1 MDRRAGGS
9 GTICGP
15 LEVGAMPINWWPSD
29 DAARAVIE
37 SDGPWPSLVPVSNG
51 IFTPFDVDRYDG
63 LAVVIGHGRN
73 RKGREVLGSDE
84 FQQDA
89 SGKWEHLTG
98 GGSGW
103 SPRLRWDI
111 QDEREALSF
120 RMGGSSGKSPFDDRR
135 EFSFAVFLC
144 GPAVTAVNVERRQGT
159 RIADV
164 SAGPGW
170 LSVLWTPNDPAT
182 VSAYTAVGQQSFLWT
197 SPISVL

>member
-1 MDRRAGGS
+1 MDQCASVS
-9 GTICGP
+9 GNMCGP

-37 SDGPWPSLVPVSNG
+37 SEGPWPSLVPVSNG
-51 IFTPFDVDRYDG
+51 TFTPFDVDKYDG

-111 QDEREALSF
+111 QEEREALSL
-120 RMGGSSGKSPFDDRR
+120 RLGGSSGKSPFDDRR

-170 LSVLWTPNDPAT
+170 LSVLWTPEDPAT
-182 VSAYTAVGQQSFLWT
+182 VTAYTAVGKQSFLWT
-197 SPISVL
+197 STNKVF

>member
-1 MDRRAGGS
+1 
-9 GTICGP
+9 
-15 LEVGAMPINWWPSD
+15 MPINWWPSD
-29 DAARAVIE
+29 DAASAVIE
-37 SDGPWPSLVPVSNG
+37 SEGPWPSLSPVSNG
-51 IFTPFDVDRYDG
+51 TFTPFDVDKYNG
-63 LAVVIGHGRN
+63 LAVVIGYGRN

-84 FQQDA
+84 FQQHE

-103 SPRLRWDI
+103 SFRQRWDI

-144 GPAVTAVNVERRQGT
+144 GPAVTAVNIERLQGIRT
-159 RIADV
+159 ADV

-170 LSVLWTPNDPAT
+170 LTVLWTPDDAAT
-182 VSAYTAVGQQSFLWT
+182 VTAYTAVGQQSFLWT
-197 SPISVL
+197 SPDKVV